1 MDFQGLKDVLSKY
14 GTILI
19 IKEGAVF
26 SLLMKGDN
34 LSNMKKVQD
43 IQSTVLDYAE
53 KKYPIIEVFRN
64 DDRYL
69 CMVLKPEV
77 KTGIQ
82 LIAKERQEQFEK
94 HGISI
99 GLDIIHNSSFEKPL
113 TKAASALTI
122 EHGNGLAMETMKPSN
137 WDAGIWYKMM
147 SKPYKERLI
156 IAGALIAAE
165 IDRLT
170 AVEKENS

>member
-14 GTILI
+14 GAILI

-34 LSNMKKVQD
+34 FSNMKKVQD

-53 KKYPIIEVFRN
+53 KRFPIIEVFRN

-77 KTGIQ
+77 KSAIQ
-82 LIAKERQEQFEK
+82 LIAEERQRQIDQEGWTEEHDDQ
-94 HGISI
+94 HTDCSI
-99 GLDIIHNSSFEKPL
+99 APQLRVMPCH
-113 TKAASALTI
+113 
-122 EHGNGLAMETMKPSN
+122 
-137 WDAGIWYKMM
+137 
-147 SKPYKERLI
+147 R
-156 IAGALIAAE
+156 
-165 IDRLT
+165 R
-170 AVEKENS
+170 